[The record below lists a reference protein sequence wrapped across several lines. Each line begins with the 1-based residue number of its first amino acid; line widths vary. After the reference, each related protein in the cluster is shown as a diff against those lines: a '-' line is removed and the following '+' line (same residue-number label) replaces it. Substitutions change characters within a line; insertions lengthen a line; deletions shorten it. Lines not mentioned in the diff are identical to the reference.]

1 MVASERTWVGSLDPR
16 AMVARAAKF
25 EALALAAG
33 DDAAFRA
40 WRLNRNVWESRVT
53 AVAS

>member
-1 MVASERTWVGSLDPR
+1 MVASEQNRGGLDPR
-16 AMVARAAKF
+16 AMVARAAKY
-25 EALALAAG
+25 EALAIAAG

-40 WRLNRNVWESRVT
+40 WRLNRNLWESRVT

>member
-1 MVASERTWVGSLDPR
+1 MVANEQRTGSSLDPR

-53 AVAS
+53 AVAP

>member
-1 MVASERTWVGSLDPR
+1 MGASEQTKGSLDPR
-16 AMVARAAKF
+16 AMVARAATN
-25 EALALAAG
+25 EAIALAKG

-40 WRLNRNVWESRVT
+40 WRLNRNLWESRVT